1 MDRTHGHVT
10 VPETHDTKTLRSRVL
25 HSGIWTVGGYGAE
38 MALRLFSTVLMTRL
52 LVPSDFGVVAVAMT
66 VPTTLELLS
75 DIGIRSNVIRK
86 AGDMPTEFV
95 LTAWTLQ
102 LTRSVALWVLSM
114 IVVAALIV
122 LQHYEVFEAPSIYA
136 DPKLPWLLTL
146 ANAVLL
152 MNGITSINI
161 FLRQRAIDVR
171 PLVTRNI
178 LSKLVTLGVMLCWA
192 YYSPTAYALM
202 MGVVTGS
209 IFMAVSSHFL
219 IPGAKMRWL
228 WDPVH
233 ARELLARTRWLALST
248 AVGLVLVQGDRI
260 ILGFLGSA
268 SEVGLYS
275 IAKGLVEAAQGLPKL
290 LQQRLTLPVLSE
302 VHRTRPHDAR
312 RAYYRFRQPFD
323 AFVFSLAGI
332 LAVCGQTIVDILYDP
347 RYTASGPI
355 LQILALSMIALPFG
369 MINMSFLSTGR
380 FRAFALNTVALSF
393 GFIAASLIGFWFAG
407 WMGAIWGLALY
418 AWPANLLLLAR
429 ARLHGWI
436 SFRREISM
444 LPFLPL
450 GAAAGYGINWLLSLL
465 PYIK

>member
-1 MDRTHGHVT
+1 MV
-10 VPETHDTKTLRSRVL
+10 
-25 HSGIWTVGGYGAE
+25 
-38 MALRLFSTVLMTRL
+38 LRLASTILMTRL
-52 LVPSDFGVVAVAMT
+52 LVPADFGVVAVAMT

-102 LTRSVALWVLSM
+102 LTRSVALWSLSM
-114 IVVAALIV
+114 IVVALLV
-122 LQHYEVFEAPSIYA
+122 LLQHYHVFEAPSIYA
-136 DPKLPWLLTL
+136 DPQLPGLLTL

-178 LSKLVTLGVMLCWA
+178 LSKVVTLAVMISWA
-192 YYSPTAYALM
+192 YYSPNAYALM
-202 MGVVTGS
+202 MGVVTGG

-219 IPGAKMRWL
+219 IPGDRMRWL

-233 ARELLARTRWLALST
+233 AKDLLARTKWLALST

-275 IAKGLVEAAQGLPKL
+275 IAKGLIEAAQGLPKL

-323 AFVFSLAGI
+323 AFVFTLAGI
-332 LAVCGQTIVDILYDP
+332 LAVCGQTIVHILYDP
-347 RYTASGPI
+347 RYAAAGPI
-355 LQILALSMIALPFG
+355 LQILALAMVAMPFG
-369 MINMSFLSTGR
+369 MINLSFLSTGK
-380 FRAFALNTVALSF
+380 FRAFALNTIALST
-393 GFIAASLIGFWFAG
+393 GFIVAILFGFWFAG

-418 AWPANLLLLAR
+418 AWPANLILLAR

-450 GAAAGYGINWLLSLL
+450 GAAAGFGINWIVSLT
-465 PYIK
+465 PFIR